1 MIRVF
6 LADDHAVVRAGLK
19 QIIGDAE
26 GLSVVGE
33 AGHGNEVLGLVREA
47 KPHVLIL
54 DMSMPGRSGVE
65 LIKLIKGEW
74 PVCPS
79 SSSACMPKTNM
90 PCEPSRP
97 GPPAI

>member
-54 DMSMPGRSGVE
+54 A
-65 LIKLIKGEW
+65 
-74 PVCPS
+74 CPCLAVAASNS
-79 SSSACMPKTNM
+79 SS
-90 PCEPSRP
+90 
-97 GPPAI
+97 